1 MKNNGN
7 NSLIIKLAYSIFTY
21 LENIGLKVT
30 RNKLFLIF
38 RATIQTLKAIAHKSV
53 DTIPLYVTGR
63 RVSVWACQC
72 RPGWGASTLAAD
84 NRQYSITVIV
94 TNNKL
99 GPNSLRCSRRS
110 TERRLAWLAVVLK
123 VFSEIQEIYIAC
135 LVQYLL
141 LLALLIAST

>member
-7 NSLIIKLAYSIFTY
+7 NSLIIKLAYSIYTY

-53 DTIPLYVTGR
+53 DTIPLYVTWR

-99 GPNSLRCSRRS
+99 GPSRRS

-135 LVQYLL
+135 LLQCLL
-141 LLALLIAST
+141 LLALLQHNTQT

>member
-7 NSLIIKLAYSIFTY
+7 NSLTIKLAYSIYTY

-53 DTIPLYVTGR
+53 DTIPLYVTWR

-99 GPNSLRCSRRS
+99 GPSRRS

-135 LVQYLL
+135 LLQNLL